1 MLCVAAGLGIAGEQ
15 LCAPL
20 GGSFWAGRRKAVR
33 RQVGCWRALSGGSRA
48 KAFGLLLAAMAV
60 PLSSVW
66 AARIAL
72 IEVFPTLG
80 TSRTGLEMADA
91 GNAFCGHAI
100 LLRGK
105 SEWRGGKLH

>member
-1 MLCVAAGLGIAGEQ
+1 
-15 LCAPL
+15 
-20 GGSFWAGRRKAVR
+20 
-33 RQVGCWRALSGGSRA
+33 
-48 KAFGLLLAAMAV
+48 MAV

-91 GNAFCGHAI
+91 GNVFCGHAI
-100 LLRGK
+100 LLGGK